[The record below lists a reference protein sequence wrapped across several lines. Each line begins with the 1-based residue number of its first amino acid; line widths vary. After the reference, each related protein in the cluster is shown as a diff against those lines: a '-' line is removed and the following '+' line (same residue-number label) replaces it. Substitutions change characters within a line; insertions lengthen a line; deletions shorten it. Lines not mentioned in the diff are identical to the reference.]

1 MGDRDKSINN
11 ELRSCCVCTI
21 WSSRVLVA
29 SRIAIS
35 SSLDT
40 LSLFVAGNILSV
52 VLPLKINQSNSDYLE
67 IDPYLKVDRVLI
79 FDSFVVTFTS
89 LILLSTSLAWI
100 YLTVDS
106 PLPLSIVGLCYILS
120 SEEYLVYFVIIAGL
134 FFMNTVSRIL
144 PFITSQ
150 ASGFL
155 PLNQFKSVSI
165 SIDVKEITSGSVPT
179 TNISLHRDFLPLIV
193 LFVLQVSPLN
203 QFKFDLFERLLLV
216 SRSEVMFVVYCYV
229 GLDRSWCDI

>member
-1 MGDRDKSINN
+1 
-11 ELRSCCVCTI
+11 
-21 WSSRVLVA
+21 
-29 SRIAIS
+29 
-35 SSLDT
+35 
-40 LSLFVAGNILSV
+40 
-52 VLPLKINQSNSDYLE
+52 
-67 IDPYLKVDRVLI
+67 VLI

-216 SRSEVMFVVYCYV
+216 EVKLCLWCTVTLVWIDLGVIFNSILKVVCECVSEGLFVVAK
-229 GLDRSWCDI
+229 RSKEVVCRCMSCCSQSEELMAWKWF